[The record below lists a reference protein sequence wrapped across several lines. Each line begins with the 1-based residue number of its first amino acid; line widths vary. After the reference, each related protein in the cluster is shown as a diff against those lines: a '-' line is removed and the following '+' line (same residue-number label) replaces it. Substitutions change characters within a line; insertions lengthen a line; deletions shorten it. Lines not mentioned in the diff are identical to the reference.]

1 MTTRLTSRPRS
12 LRGDGFVGVI
22 VATLFW
28 AVATA
33 VVIPAL
39 RTPPYVERITVDNP
53 HPWNVHVEA
62 TGGDRTGWVAVGGV
76 TRDQERTVADVLDQG
91 DTWILR
97 FAYGGQVAETR
108 LSRDQ
113 LTRDGWHVTVPDE
126 LADRLRAA
134 GIPESPR

>member
-1 MTTRLTSRPRS
+1 MTTRL
-12 LRGDGFVGVI
+12 GIVGV
-22 VATLFW
+22 VVTALFW

-39 RTPPYVERITVDNP
+39 RTPPYVDGITVDNP
-53 HPWNVHVEA
+53 HPWDVHVVA
-62 TGGDRTGWVAVGGV
+62 TDGDRAGWVGVGGIA
-76 TRDQERTVADVLDQG
+76 RDQERTVTDVVDQG

-97 FAYGGQVAETR
+97 FAYGGQVAEAR

-113 LTRDGWHVTVPDE
+113 LTQDGWHVTVPDE

-134 GIPESPR
+134 GIPESPL